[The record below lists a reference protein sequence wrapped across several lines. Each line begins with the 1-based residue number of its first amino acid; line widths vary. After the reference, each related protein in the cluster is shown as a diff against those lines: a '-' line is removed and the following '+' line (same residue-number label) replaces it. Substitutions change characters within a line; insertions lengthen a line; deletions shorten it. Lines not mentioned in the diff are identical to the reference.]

1 MYLNDSMRTKIV
13 NGSDLFNLTEVPP
26 GYLMDSAV
34 KTFMATWLALVGTV
48 GIVGNGF
55 TIALT
60 MSESRK
66 LLKEGLINV
75 LNPRRRLVCYFIFNL
90 AISDILASLIGVQ
103 RLGLQ
108 ALPNTT
114 AVFSRCHN
122 KSAYCSKHRAILL
135 GISPHGAPFQ
145 CGKNLELKNKKYTR
159 VCWYSNTKQ
168 VDKAFFF
175 IFVVS
180 RYVIPTIVMSL
191 QHAWRVLI
199 ALNSIG
205 TVGNDNHESNTGTAE
220 QPNQNNSGASTDET
234 IRVQIDK
241 RKINILLLTNING
254 FYVLSHNFRNQCSSE
269 YASKRDTVSTNKIY
283 SATNCLQFIL
293 HNCSYQP
300 CSVLYTVEDQE
311 FEGVTCR
318 LPDGL
323 AGGITHN

>member
-1 MYLNDSMRTKIV
+1 MYSWQWFRYRT
-13 NGSDLFNLTEVPP
+13 NN
-26 GYLMDSAV
+26 
-34 KTFMATWLALVGTV
+34 VG
-48 GIVGNGF
+48 VGN
-55 TIALT
+55 TSKRET
-60 MSESRK
+60 HKCPESK
-66 LLKEGLINV
+66 TKT
-75 LNPRRRLVCYFIFNL
+75 VCYFSFNL

-122 KSAYCSKHRAILL
+122 KSAYYSKHRAILL

-159 VCWYSNTKQ
+159 VCWYSNTRQ

-180 RYVIPTIVMSL
+180 RYVIPTAVMFFTT
-191 QHAWRVLI
+191 WRVLI
-199 ALNSIG
+199 ALNSIV
-205 TVGNDNHESNTGTAE
+205 TVGNDNHGSNTGTPE

-241 RKINILLLTNING
+241 RKINILFLTVING

-283 SATNCLQFIL
+283 SATNYLQCIS

-318 LPDGL
+318 T
-323 AGGITHN
+323 A

>member
-55 TIALT
+55 AIALT

-122 KSAYCSKHRAILL
+122 KSAYYSKHRAILL
-135 GISPHGAPFQ
+135 GISPHGTPFQ

-159 VCWYSNTKQ
+159 VCWYSNTRQ

-180 RYVIPTIVMSL
+180 RYVIPTIVMFFTTCMACS
-191 QHAWRVLI
+191 HCPK
-199 ALNSIG
+199 LN
-205 TVGNDNHESNTGTAE
+205 
-220 QPNQNNSGASTDET
+220 
-234 IRVQIDK
+234 RYL
-241 RKINILLLTNING
+241 R
-254 FYVLSHNFRNQCSSE
+254 
-269 YASKRDTVSTNKIY
+269 
-283 SATNCLQFIL
+283 
-293 HNCSYQP
+293 
-300 CSVLYTVEDQE
+300 
-311 FEGVTCR
+311 
-318 LPDGL
+318 
-323 AGGITHN
+323 